1 MRRNVYLLEKMRA
14 ITYGFF
20 EPMFF
25 FGLGLYFVR
34 VSGGIAALGLGLFA
48 LAMAIKFVLG
58 SQLARLIHV
67 DGLRNFFAI
76 SHEGGVDGAIMLT
89 ALQLGLVGGA
99 IYSLTMLAILMMSI
113 VAPIGYGGR
122 SVLARHRPTSSLEFV
137 RYELEDSTAEEVS
150 RTLPTAYVREGASLR
165 EALASAQELDV
176 RVLVVV
182 DDGLR
187 VKGFVNVHD
196 LFSAAAARGLDIR
209 VTESGAPIRPV
220 PMIGRNEGASKALEA
235 FRSSDA
241 QVVAV
246 VDEDGRLVGT
256 ILEREVLR
264 YLFRGRRP
272 DR

>member
-1 MRRNVYLLEKMRA
+1 
-14 ITYGFF
+14 
-20 EPMFF
+20 
-25 FGLGLYFVR
+25 
-34 VSGGIAALGLGLFA
+34 
-48 LAMAIKFVLG
+48 
-58 SQLARLIHV
+58 
-67 DGLRNFFAI
+67 
-76 SHEGGVDGAIMLT
+76 
-89 ALQLGLVGGA
+89 
-99 IYSLTMLAILMMSI
+99 
-113 VAPIGYGGR
+113 
-122 SVLARHRPTSSLEFV
+122 V